1 MTTAEIKHYISA
13 HRNDEQEFRSA
24 LKVLMTRSTDAPKQ
38 PYPFDL
44 ANPEV
49 ECLLIFVKIVMN
61 IISVKARQPQLWI
74 VRRARSIAMPK
85 SKFSALLPNFWNTR
99 SLA

>member
-1 MTTAEIKHYISA
+1 MMPDFDGMTTAEIKHYISE

-24 LKVLMTRSTDAPKQ
+24 LKVLMSRSAAPKH

-49 ECLLIFVKIVMN
+49 EVT
-61 IISVKARQPQLWI
+61 
-74 VRRARSIAMPK
+74 
-85 SKFSALLPNFWNTR
+85 ALLKQIIDR
-99 SLA
+99 SNPKTTPIFHHDRISSI

>member
-1 MTTAEIKHYISA
+1 MMPDFDAMTTAEIKHYISE

-24 LKVLMTRSTDAPKQ
+24 LKVLMSRSAAPKQ

-49 ECLLIFVKIVMN
+49 EVT
-61 IISVKARQPQLWI
+61 
-74 VRRARSIAMPK
+74 
-85 SKFSALLPNFWNTR
+85 ALLKQIIDR
-99 SLA
+99 SNN